1 MKQIAGLKA
10 FKKFALIAILAVCI
24 ALSLGGILVS
34 VFLTK
39 EPLDGSR
46 GGVLAVGLAVAYLVV
61 KRDIAGEVFEALEEH
76 AKDETP
82 TTDLGAK
89 LGRLSRRFED
99 LKDSLKNKNKD
110 EGGLNRYL
118 VTATLI
124 GTLAAAF
131 GDLAAKLLSSHLRGL
146 ISHL

>member
-1 MKQIAGLKA
+1 MSEKGKY
-10 FKKFALIAILAVCI
+10 IAILILCI

-34 VFLTK
+34 VFITK

-61 KRDIAGEVFEALEEH
+61 KRDIAGEVLETLEDH
-76 AKDETP
+76 AENEKS
-82 TTDLGAK
+82 TTDLEVK
-89 LGRLSRRFED
+89 LERLSVRFKD
-99 LKDSLKNKNKD
+99 LKDSLKNKNSD

-124 GTLAAAF
+124 GTLAATF
-131 GDLAAKLLSSHLRGL
+131 GDLAAKSLSFHLSGL
-146 ISHL
+146 ITHP